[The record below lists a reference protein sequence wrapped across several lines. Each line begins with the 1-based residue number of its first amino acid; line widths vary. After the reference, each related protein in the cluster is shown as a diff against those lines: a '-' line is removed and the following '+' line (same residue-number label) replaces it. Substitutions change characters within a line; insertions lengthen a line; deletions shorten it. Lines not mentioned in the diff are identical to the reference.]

1 MKEVIKDDFI
11 IACRKVQTQEEVL
24 PIKQFLLYMAGV
36 AIAIALGLGVAHLYS
51 LHLTQILGG

>member
-1 MKEVIKDDFI
+1 MKEVIKTDFI
-11 IACRKVQTQEEVL
+11 DACKRIHDQEEPL

-36 AIAIALGLGVAHLYS
+36 TIAIALGLGVAHLYS

>member
-1 MKEVIKDDFI
+1 MREVIKTDFI
-11 IACRKVQTQEEVL
+11 DACRRAQEEEVL

-36 AIAIALGLGVAHLYS
+36 TIAIALALGVAHLYS